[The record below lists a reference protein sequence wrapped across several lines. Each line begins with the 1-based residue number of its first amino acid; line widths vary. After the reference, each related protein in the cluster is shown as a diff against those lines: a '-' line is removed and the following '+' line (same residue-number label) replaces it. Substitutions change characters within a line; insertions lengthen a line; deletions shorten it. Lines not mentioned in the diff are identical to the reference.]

1 MLERLIA
8 LLEEGGT
15 YRVADLARAL
25 DTTPELVEIMLEDL
39 ARRGIIRPMEMTCPS
54 SRAACA
60 DCPLTSHCSVPLR
73 FQTPG

>member
-25 DTTPELVEIMLEDL
+25 DTTPELVEMMLEDL
-39 ARRGIIRPMEMTCPS
+39 ARRGRIRPVDPTCPS
-54 SRAACA
+54 SHAACA
-60 DCPLTSHCSVPLR
+60 DCPLASHCSVPLR
-73 FQTPG
+73 FQTTG